1 MHTYCMPELH
11 VKNMKKRKMT
21 GRKNMVLGIHLT
33 QADYE
38 KIFANASKTMCR
50 SLSDYGR
57 RQLLNLPVT
66 MQYRN
71 RSADDAVEA
80 NIMLIAVL
88 KQYLGRTFWTEGE
101 KEWLRAEIGK
111 LEEGTFKIFNLCLP
125 K

>member
-1 MHTYCMPELH
+1 MCHPRTLY
-11 VKNMKKRKMT
+11 KKYEERKMT
-21 GRKNMVLGIHLT
+21 ERKNMVLGIHLT

-38 KIFANASKTMCR
+38 KVFANANKTMCR

-71 RSADDAVEA
+71 RSADDVVES

-88 KQYLGRTFWTEGE
+88 KQYLNHPSWTEAE
-101 KEWLRAEIGK
+101 KEWLRTEIGK
-111 LEEGTFKIFNLCLP
+111 LEEATFKIFSLCLP